1 MNDEE
6 AFKRREMCVVC
17 GACACHE
24 GGRISGD
31 RVAEEAAKSLT
42 SLEWL
47 KIQQVT
53 LELLVCLLCSS
64 LKFIVKDQGLH

>member
-1 MNDEE
+1 MKAKE

-17 GACACHE
+17 GACVCLE
-24 GGRISGD
+24 GGRIGGD
-31 RVAEEAAKSLT
+31 RVAEEAEKSLT

-53 LELLVCLLCSS
+53 LELLACLLCSS